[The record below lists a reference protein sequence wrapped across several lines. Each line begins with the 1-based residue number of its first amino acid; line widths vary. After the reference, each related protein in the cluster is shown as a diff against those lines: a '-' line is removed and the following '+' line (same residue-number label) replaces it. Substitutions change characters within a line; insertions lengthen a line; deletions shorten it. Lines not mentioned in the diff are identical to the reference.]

1 MGEVSKSTMK
11 KKKKKGRPSL
21 LDLQKR
27 FLKQQ
32 KLQEQHQQPL
42 NAFDFASNP
51 SNPSSCRNRNVQPA
65 TDRVPSAAAA
75 SSAAADDDDDERIE
89 KKHKPL
95 LGLTSRQNYP
105 TSSGYSLR
113 KPASYGEDSEA
124 FLKRRRIGAAQFGS
138 SEVREEKALKATDT
152 AHGPQVESGP
162 TTTLPDKKLLIFIL
176 DRLQKKDTHGVFS
189 EPVDPNELP
198 DYHAIIQNPMDFG
211 TVRAKLDGGAYANLD
226 QFEEDIFLIC
236 SNAMKYNASDT
247 VFFRQAR
254 SIQELAKKDFEN
266 LRQESSDESE
276 PEQKVVRRGR
286 PPGKSL
292 KRSLGLGNPIESN
305 GAEFCSGATFA
316 SGCDDSYNVNGYNLR
331 RSRSAFRPLPAD
343 PLARTS
349 TAQHGETL
357 ASWLPEW
364 KNEFPASVLK
374 GVLKSGKN
382 DNMAVNENRRDTYNC
397 AMSCGNWPSV
407 FGNFGGD
414 LKQLITVGLHAEHGY
429 ARSLALFAADLG
441 PVVWNIALRKIE
453 SISRELGRVL
463 IQEIEMQQQNRM
475 LPLDGGSSK
484 MKTVAESTTILPCR
498 SISGSNI
505 GVSNN
510 CLKLGE
516 DADNEIDRVRNSE
529 SETVLLDRSRG
540 VIGSTTC
547 IPNEQNDQK
556 MIVPSNIPHTNGNL
570 FPHFSQEM
578 RMVRLDSILGGTS
591 CSDAFSVPCQMH
603 GTSPAINNASF
614 QIPAGAGDMDLLN
627 QAGMPKLAEEAASQS
642 HTPRHSLSCVYFQD
656 SIDTQQDERNEKGRR
671 QELSTCPVLDSI
683 TFNPDLN
690 FGLGLSAAPSSNLQI
705 LSQIQPD
712 LVLQL

>member
-32 KLQEQHQQPL
+32 KLQEQHQEPL
-42 NAFDFASNP
+42 NAFHFP
-51 SNPSSCRNRNVQPA
+51 SNPKNPPSCRNPNVHPA
-65 TDRVPSAAAA
+65 TEQVPITAAAVA
-75 SSAAADDDDDERIE
+75 DDDDERIE

-95 LGLTSRQNYP
+95 LGLTSRQNCP
-105 TSSGYSLR
+105 TLSGYSLR
-113 KPASYGEDSEA
+113 KSASYGEESETA
-124 FLKRRRIGAAQFGS
+124 LKRRRTGAAQFGS
-138 SEVREEKALKATDT
+138 SQVREDKALKATDT
-152 AHGPQVESGP
+152 AHGSQVESGP

-189 EPVDPNELP
+189 EPVDPNDLP
-198 DYHAIIQNPMDFG
+198 DYHVIIQNPMDFG
-211 TVRAKLDGGAYANLD
+211 TVRTKLDGGAYANLE

-266 LRQESSDESE
+266 LRRESSDESE

-292 KRSLGLGNPIESN
+292 KKSLGLCNPIESN
-305 GAEFCSGATFA
+305 GAEFCSGATLA
-316 SGCDDSYNVNGYNLR
+316 SGCDDSYNVNGYSLR
-331 RSRSAFRPLPAD
+331 RARSTFRPLPAD

-349 TAQHGETL
+349 SAAQTQHGETL

-382 DNMAVNENRRDTYNC
+382 DNMAVNENRRDTYNRS
-397 AMSCGNWPSV
+397 MSCGNWPSV
-407 FGNFGGD
+407 FGDLDGD

-441 PVVWNIALRKIE
+441 PAVWNIALKKIE

-463 IQEIEMQQQNRM
+463 IHEIEMLQQHRL
-475 LPLDGGSSK
+475 LPLDGGSSD
-484 MKTVAESTTILPCR
+484 MKTVAKSTAVLPCR

-510 CLKLGE
+510 FLKLGE
-516 DADNEIDRVRNSE
+516 DAGDEIDRVRNPE

-540 VIGSTTC
+540 VTGSTTC
-547 IPNEQNDQK
+547 IPNEQNVV
-556 MIVPSNIPHTNGNL
+556 VPSNIHTTNGNL
-570 FPHFSQEM
+570 FPHFLQEM

-591 CSDAFSVPCQMH
+591 YSDYSTCP
-603 GTSPAINNASF
+603 SLNNASF
-614 QIPAGAGDMDLLN
+614 QIPSSSDNTDLLS
-627 QAGMPKLAEEAASQS
+627 QAGMPKLAEEVASQS
-642 HTPRHSLSCVYFQD
+642 HALLHSPARVYIQD
-656 SIDTQQDERNEKGRR
+656 SVDAQQDKRSEKAHW
-671 QELSTCPVLDSI
+671 QELSTRPVLDSI
-683 TFNPDLN
+683 TFNTDLN

>member
-1 MGEVSKSTMK
+1 M
-11 KKKKKGRPSL
+11 
-21 LDLQKR
+21 
-27 FLKQQ
+27 
-32 KLQEQHQQPL
+32 
-42 NAFDFASNP
+42 
-51 SNPSSCRNRNVQPA
+51 
-65 TDRVPSAAAA
+65 
-75 SSAAADDDDDERIE
+75 
-89 KKHKPL
+89 
-95 LGLTSRQNYP
+95 
-105 TSSGYSLR
+105 
-113 KPASYGEDSEA
+113 
-124 FLKRRRIGAAQFGS
+124 
-138 SEVREEKALKATDT
+138 
-152 AHGPQVESGP
+152 
-162 TTTLPDKKLLIFIL
+162 
-176 DRLQKKDTHGVFS
+176 
-189 EPVDPNELP
+189 DPNDLP
-198 DYHAIIQNPMDFG
+198 DYHVIIENPMDFG
-211 TVRAKLDGGAYANLD
+211 TVRAKLDGGAYANLE

-266 LRQESSDESE
+266 LRRESSDESE

-292 KRSLGLGNPIESN
+292 KKSLGLGNPIESI
-305 GAEFCSGATFA
+305 GAEFCSGATLA

-331 RSRSAFRPLPAD
+331 RARSTFRPLPAD

-382 DNMAVNENRRDTYNC
+382 NNMAVNENRRDTYNRS
-397 AMSCGNWPSV
+397 MSCGNWPSV
-407 FGNFGGD
+407 FDNLDGD

-441 PVVWNIALRKIE
+441 PVVWNIALKKIE
-453 SISRELGRVL
+453 RISRELGRVL
-463 IQEIEMQQQNRM
+463 IQEIEMLQQHRM
-475 LPLDGGSSK
+475 LPVDGRSSD
-484 MKTVAESTTILPCR
+484 MKTVAVSTAILPCR

-505 GVSNN
+505 GVSNDF
-510 CLKLGE
+510 LKLGE
-516 DADNEIDRVRNSE
+516 DADDQMDRVRNSE
-529 SETVLLDRSRG
+529 SETALLDRSRG

-547 IPNEQNDQK
+547 IPNKQNDQK
-556 MIVPSNIPHTNGNL
+556 SIVPSNIHHTNGNL

-578 RMVRLDSILGGTS
+578 RMVRLDCILGGTS
-591 CSDAFSVPCQMH
+591 CSDDSTVPCQMH
-603 GTSPAINNASF
+603 CTSPALETASF
-614 QIPAGAGDMDLLN
+614 QTPAGVGDMDLLS
-627 QAGMPKLAEEAASQS
+627 QAGMPKLTEDASQS
-642 HTPRHSLSCVYFQD
+642 HTLWHSPALVYFQD
-656 SIDTQQDERNEKGRR
+656 SIDTQQDERGEKARW
-671 QELSTCPVLDSI
+671 QELSTRPVLDSV